1 MRALDNLRVLDLT
14 HMLAGPYAAMMLA
27 DLGAE
32 TIKIETPGQG
42 DATRRML
49 AEQPKY
55 CIDGMGPY
63 ILTMG
68 RNKKSIT
75 LDLKSDEG
83 RELFYGLV
91 RQSDV
96 VISNFRPGVVERLK
110 IDFDSLA
117 KINPRIITALITGF
131 GNTGPG
137 KDRTAFD
144 MVAQGYGGG
153 MSVTGEPGRM
163 PLRSGLFIGDL
174 GGGLFATIGILS
186 ALHARERTGRGQNV
200 DISMV
205 DGQISLLSYLA
216 TMYFV
221 SGEVPQTMGNEH
233 FSHMPYGVYKTA
245 DLWVIL
251 ACVQDPFFWSLA
263 EVLKHPRLLA
273 EEFRTREVRLRHRDE
288 INGILEAELPKWKGD
303 ELLNELQKR
312 GVPCGPVNTFDR
324 ALSDPQVLA
333 RNMVVDVPG
342 PNGGTF
348 RSVGNPVKLSETPG
362 EQFGPP
368 PKLGQ
373 HNGEVYAKL
382 LGLSEAAIAALAE
395 RGVI

>member
-1 MRALDNLRVLDLT
+1 
-14 HMLAGPYAAMMLA
+14 
-27 DLGAE
+27 
-32 TIKIETPGQG
+32 
-42 DATRRML
+42 
-49 AEQPKY
+49 
-55 CIDGMGPY
+55 
-63 ILTMG
+63 MG

-83 RELFYGLV
+83 REVFYGLV
-91 RQSDV
+91 RRSDV

-117 KINPRIITALITGF
+117 QVNPRIVTCTITGF

-163 PLRSGLFIGDL
+163 PLRAGLFIGDL
-174 GGGLFATIGILS
+174 GGGLFASIGILS

-221 SGEVPQTMGNEH
+221 SGEVPHSMGNEH
-233 FSHMPYGVYKTA
+233 FSHMPYGVYQTA

-251 ACVQDPFFWSLA
+251 ACVQDPFYWSLA
-263 EVLKHPRLLA
+263 EVLGHPGLLR
-273 EEFRTREVRLRHRDE
+273 EDFRTREVRLGHRDE
-288 INGILEAELPKWKGD
+288 INRILEAELPKWKS
-303 ELLNELQKR
+303 EPLLAELQKR

-333 RNMVVDVPG
+333 RHMVVEVPA
-342 PNGGTF
+342 PNGQTF
-348 RSVGNPVKLSETPG
+348 RAPGNPVKLSQTPG
-362 EQFGPP
+362 EEFGPP
-368 PKLGQ
+368 PLLGQ
-373 HNGEVYAKL
+373 HNREVYRDL
-382 LGLSEAAIAALAE
+382 LGVDDAALE
-395 RGVI
+395 DMKKRGVI